1 MNAATLLPD
10 AEAPAAEATEA
21 TRSADAPALPSGFAM
36 RRDGLY
42 WFPPEDDAPV
52 HVCGPLTVAALT
64 HDGDG
69 RDWGCLLQWLD
80 GDGRAHE
87 WAMPRAMLAGDGTEL
102 RGHLL
107 SRGLFVAPGRRA
119 RERLAEYLMR
129 SAPAARVRVVGRL
142 GWHAGGDGRR
152 VFVLPDE
159 TLGAPGAERVMVQ
172 TERPEALP
180 PLRCAGTLEDWQR
193 AVAALAVDNARLAF
207 AIGAALAAPLLG
219 LLDAEGGGFH
229 LRGPSSLGKST
240 ALHVADSV
248 WGGGGLR
255 GWARSWRST
264 DNALEAVAAAHNDL
278 LLCLDEMGECEPA
291 AAAAA
296 AYMLAN
302 GCGKGRAARDGG
314 ARRVGEWRT
323 LFLSSGEVG
332 LGDRLAEARGG
343 PRRLRAGQE
352 VRVLDIPA
360 EAGPHG
366 LFETLHGHA
375 SGAALA
381 DALRKATRRCYGT
394 AGRAWVAVLAADPE
408 GVAAQAR
415 EVMGAFLRDHLPA
428 EAGGQARRAAGRV
441 ALVAAAGELA
451 TPPASC
457 PGRQA
462 RPRGGLPP
470 GVACR
475 ARGGRRR
482 RRGRAGGGAGAAVPD
497 RARCLAFRDGGRGR
511 RAFGRT
517 HRQPLRVAETRRRWA
532 VALLDRDRDM
542 AGRSLR
548 RARSAG
554 GGAGAAPARGPR
566 RRRGRAPD
574 TEAAHPGPWPDPG
587 LRGARRHSGRVIG
600 GGMTIPRGD
609 GGDSGDTTRGRSVCP
624 RCPRCVPATGDTGSR
639 PMSRLSP
646 LSPVSPLKTT
656 RTARDGRPPA

>member
-1 MNAATLLPD
+1 MTDADTLL
-10 AEAPAAEATEA
+10 EGKAPAAEATEG

-42 WFPPEDDAPV
+42 WFPPEDDAPPL

-64 HDGDG
+64 HDGEG
-69 RDWGCLLQWLD
+69 RDWGALLQWLD

-102 RGHLL
+102 RAHLL

-142 GWHAGGDGRR
+142 GWHVGADGRR

-159 TLGAPGAERVMVQ
+159 TLGPPGAERVMVQ

-180 PLRCAGTLEDWQR
+180 PLRRAGTLEDWQR
-193 AVAALAVDNARLAF
+193 AVAALAEGNSRLAF

-229 LRGPSSLGKST
+229 LRGPSSSGKST
-240 ALHVADSV
+240 ALHVAGSV

-264 DNALEAVAAAHNDL
+264 DNALEAVATAHNDL
-278 LLCLDEMGECEPA
+278 LLCLDEMGECEPEA
-291 AAAAA
+291 LAQA

-314 ARRVGEWRT
+314 ARRVLDWRV

-381 DALRKATRRCYGT
+381 DALREAARRCYGT
-394 AGRAWVAVLAADPE
+394 AGRAWLEVLAADPE

-415 EVMGAFLRDHLPA
+415 DLMAAFLRGHLPA
-428 EAGGQARRAAGRV
+428 EAGGQVRRVAARF

-451 TPPASC
+451 TGAGILPW
-457 PGRQA
+457 
-462 RPRGGLPP
+462 PP
-470 GVACR
+470 GEAERAAGACLGAWLAAREAGSGSAEAAQAVAQVRGFLIAHGASRFEAVGEGGEPSGERIVNR
-475 ARGGRRR
+475 AGWRKRGDDGQWRFWIATETWRREVCAGLDPQAAARALFRRGFIVAGEGGR
-482 RRGRAGGGAGAAVPD
+482 
-497 RARCLAFRDGGRGR
+497 L
-511 RAFGRT
+511 T
-517 HRQPLRVAETRRRWA
+517 QK
-532 VALLDRDRDM
+532 
-542 AGRSLR
+542 
-548 RARSAG
+548 
-554 GGAGAAPARGPR
+554 PR
-566 RRRGRAPD
+566 I
-574 TEAAHPGPWPDPG
+574 PG
-587 LRGARRHSGRVIG
+587 LGPTRVY
-600 GGMTIPRGD
+600 
-609 GGDSGDTTRGRSVCP
+609 V
-624 RCPRCVPATGDTGSR
+624 V
-639 PMSRLSP
+639 
-646 LSPVSPLKTT
+646 
-656 RTARDGRPPA
+656 